1 MDLWVQEHPPEDQIF
16 SNSFA
21 QLSILYPRYILF
33 STGLQLLD
41 KFENQHIRLNLFQIS
56 CAEIGEKIDTYFF
69 YLEIV
74 SRELTLYIL
83 LIIHIFPV
91 VILSI

>member
-1 MDLWVQEHPPEDQIF
+1 MQGHPPEDQIF

-21 QLSILYPRYILF
+21 QLSILYPHYILF
-33 STGLQLLD
+33 STRLQLLD

-56 CAEIGEKIDTYFF
+56 CAEIGEIGEKIDTYFF